1 MQSWLSDRTAC
12 VALRGKLS
20 KDTNMHNMVYQ
31 GIVLSQQLWT
41 ICDADTAFAVNL
53 VGFLEI
59 IFADDLNCYKDFGI
73 HIPNPSLNAEMRRCQ
88 GELHKWGRANQINL
102 DPTNKSQHILR
113 LNAGEG
119 QNCRFL

>member
-59 IFADDLNCYKDFGI
+59 IFAFRFDCFKKIEI
-73 HIPNPSLNAEMRRCQ
+73 HISNPTLHAEMR
-88 GELHKWGRANQINL
+88 
-102 DPTNKSQHILR
+102 
-113 LNAGEG
+113 
-119 QNCRFL
+119 